1 MIDYQNRTTS
11 RGTASDPLAAELTGV
26 VKRFSNA
33 KGEVF
38 TAVNGLDL
46 RIRRGEVVAF
56 LGPNGAGKTT
66 SIDMLLGLT
75 RPDEGEVR
83 LFGTDPEQAVRAGR
97 VAAVLQSGGLLPD
110 LTVEATV
117 HMLASLHPGSD
128 PERCMARAD
137 ITELRARRVAAC
149 SGGEQQR
156 LRFAL
161 ALLSRPDFLV
171 LDEPTAGMDVVAR
184 RNFWAAVRE
193 DAARGMTVMFATHYM
208 EEADQFAD
216 RVVMID
222 KGAVVADGSASSIRS
237 AISGRTV
244 SAVLSPYE
252 AALVARTPGVRSST
266 SRGER
271 TYFTCT
277 DSDALLRVLVG
288 ETQARD
294 VEVAPRSLEE
304 AFLALTENAREA
316 REARAA
322 TTTAATTAKE
332 NV

>member
-1 MIDYQNRTTS
+1 MTEYQERTAS
-11 RGTASDPLAAELTGV
+11 RGTASEPLAAELTGV
-26 VKRFSNA
+26 VKRFGNA

-38 TAVNGLDL
+38 TAVDGLDL

-83 LFGTDPEQAVRAGR
+83 LFGTDPERAVRTGR

-117 HMLASLHPGSD
+117 RMLASLHPGAD
-128 PERCMARAD
+128 PERCMDRAGV
-137 ITELRARRVAAC
+137 TGLRDRRVAAC

-161 ALLSRPDFLV
+161 ALLSKPDFLV

-184 RNFWAAVRE
+184 RDFWAAVRD
-193 DAARGMTVMFATHYM
+193 DAARGTTVMFATHYM

-222 KGAVVADGSASSIRS
+222 KGAVVADGSASSIRA

-244 SAVLSPYE
+244 SALISPYE
-252 AALVARTPGVRSST
+252 AELVARTPGVRST
-266 SRGER
+266 TVRGER
-271 TYFTCT
+271 TYFTCA
-277 DSDALLRVLVG
+277 DSDALLRVLVA
-288 ETQARD
+288 ETRARE

-304 AFLALTENAREA
+304 AFLAITENARAA
-316 REARAA
+316 REAR
-322 TTTAATTAKE
+322 TTTPALVKE
-332 NV
+332 NA

>member
-1 MIDYQNRTTS
+1 M
-11 RGTASDPLAAELTGV
+11 
-26 VKRFSNA
+26 VKRFTTA

-46 RIRRGEVVAF
+46 KVRRGEVVAF

-75 RPDEGEVR
+75 GPDEGEVR
-83 LFGTDPEQAVRAGR
+83 LFGQEPERAVRAGR

-117 HMLASLHPGSD
+117 LMLGSLHPGAD
-128 PERCMARAD
+128 PERCMARAN
-137 ITELRARRVAAC
+137 ITELRNRRVASC

-161 ALLSRPDFLV
+161 ALLSRPDLLV

-184 RNFWAAVRE
+184 RDFWTAVRD
-193 DAARGMTVMFATHYM
+193 DAARGMTVLFATHYM
-208 EEADQFAD
+208 EEADRFAD

-222 KGAVVADGSASSIRS
+222 KGAVVADGPTSAIRS
-237 AISGRTV
+237 ATSGRTV
-244 SAVLSPYE
+244 SALLSPYE
-252 AALVARTPGVRSST
+252 AGLVSRTPGVRSSAV
-266 SRGER
+266 RGDR

-277 DSDALLRVLVG
+277 DSDALLKALVR
-288 ETQARD
+288 ETSAREI
-294 VEVAPRSLEE
+294 EVAPRSLEE
-304 AFLALTENAREA
+304 AFMALTENGHPAP
-316 REARAA
+316 
-322 TTTAATTAKE
+322 AKE
-332 NV
+332 NP

>member
-1 MIDYQNRTTS
+1 MMIDYQNRTAS
-11 RGTASDPLAAELTGV
+11 RGTASPLAAELSSV
-26 VKRFSNA
+26 VKRFTNA

-83 LFGTDPEQAVRAGR
+83 LFGVSPEQAVRAGR

-128 PERCMARAD
+128 PERCMARAN

-161 ALLSRPDFLV
+161 ALLSKPDFLV

-184 RNFWAAVRE
+184 RDFWAAVRE

-216 RVVMID
+216 RVVMIN
-222 KGAVVADGSASSIRS
+222 KGAVVADGSASSIR
-237 AISGRTV
+237 AATSGRTV

-252 AALVARTPGVRSST
+252 AGVVSRTPGVRSST
-266 SRGER
+266 VRGER

-294 VEVAPRSLEE
+294 IEVAPRSLEE
-304 AFLALTENAREA
+304 AFMAITENAG
-316 REARAA
+316 RAESVA
-322 TTTAATTAKE
+322 NAQKE